1 MRYFI
6 CLHSRTMTE
15 KLKIKKFRNRF
26 VFQINMNRYFWC
38 CSKLMGV
45 STCPECGYNFPLK
58 KQTKKAMIQSLLHDF
73 TEPIVHTRQL
83 IFACFAVS
91 LWNSMRQK
99 QKTSLCFISEYI
111 SMPFTNQERK
121 NKQKNISIFTLNI
134 LSLYTTVRN
143 TVQKEMLRYCF
154 KLQP

>member
-1 MRYFI
+1 
-6 CLHSRTMTE
+6 
-15 KLKIKKFRNRF
+15 
-26 VFQINMNRYFWC
+26 
-38 CSKLMGV
+38 
-45 STCPECGYNFPLK
+45 
-58 KQTKKAMIQSLLHDF
+58 
-73 TEPIVHTRQL
+73 
-83 IFACFAVS
+83 
-91 LWNSMRQK
+91 MRQK